1 MKKILII
8 GGAAATLLLSIV
20 FGAFFAGPLLAM
32 ASGNQAQT
40 TAAGTP
46 TTNTYCTQYLQ
57 DLAQRLHVSVAT
69 LQQDKLATSEDE
81 INQLVKDGKL
91 TQSQANTIKQR
102 LESHKAC
109 TGKGQG
115 ARYENLAIRQFIKK
129 YLPDMTNQVAV
140 GLHTTSAQLA
150 SELKAGKSLQDIA
163 KEHNV
168 TAAQLHTLVMNALQ
182 SDLNKAVSAGDLTQH
197 QATAYTQLL
206 QSHPATVDR
215 LLNQHFKAGHGHPK
229 AGK

>member
-8 GGAAATLLLSIV
+8 GGAAATLLLSIG

-32 ASGNQAQT
+32 AHGSQVQT
-40 TAAGTP
+40 TMAGTP
-46 TTNTYCTQYLQ
+46 TTNSYCEQYLQ

-69 LQQDKLATSEDE
+69 LQQDTLAASEDE
-81 INQLVKDGKL
+81 LNQLVKDGKL
-91 TQSQANTIKQR
+91 TQSQANEIKQR

-115 ARYENLAIRQFIKK
+115 VRYENFAIRQFIKK

-140 GLHTTSAQLA
+140 GLHTTNAQLT
-150 SELKAGKSLQDIA
+150 SELKAGKSLQAIA
-163 KEHNV
+163 QEHNV
-168 TAAQLHTLVMNALQ
+168 TPAQLHTLVMTVLQ
-182 SDLNKAVSAGDLTQH
+182 TDLNKAVSTGDLTQQ
-197 QATAYTQLL
+197 QATAFTQLL
-206 QSHPATVDR
+206 QKHPGVVDR
-215 LLNQHFKAGHGHPK
+215 LLNQHFKAGHPK